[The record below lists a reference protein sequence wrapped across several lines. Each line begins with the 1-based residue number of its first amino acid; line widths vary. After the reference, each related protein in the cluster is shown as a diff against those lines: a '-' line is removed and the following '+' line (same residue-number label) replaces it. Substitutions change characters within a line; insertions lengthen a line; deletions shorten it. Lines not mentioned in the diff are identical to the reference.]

1 MISSPKCVNG
11 CFRSHLVYD
20 LLSHGENVVLLLP
33 EHHEALQPVHQAGQP
48 HGVALVD
55 QQGLGCGAECG
66 RDDLLPGLPRPG
78 PGLVTHI
85 VVQLPVGLAVGGGGG
100 GTCIYIRGN

>member
-20 LLSHGENVVLLLP
+20 LLGHGENVVLLLP

-48 HGVALVD
+48 HGVAHID
-55 QQGLGCGAECG
+55 RE
-66 RDDLLPGLPRPG
+66 LPGQAQEGRGLHQLG
-78 PGLVTHI
+78 LLVVEVLGLVLVL
-85 VVQLPVGLAVGGGGG
+85 VVELITVLAVG
-100 GTCIYIRGN
+100 